1 MHCLIFFSDENS
13 STKVYSRGVEHSGTS
28 SFEPDRKDSR
38 YSTAI
43 PIQGEII
50 ITTLENNSGPSIL
63 LLIAATGWLIA
74 NFLYTCTVFKF

>member
-1 MHCLIFFSDENS
+1 MHYLIFFSDKNS
-13 STKVYSRGVEHSGTS
+13 STKVNSSGVEHSGTS

-38 YSTAI
+38 YST
-43 PIQGEII
+43 PILLQGKII
-50 ITTLENNSGPSIL
+50 ITSLENNSGPSIL